1 MRKRVLALF
10 LALLSAAAGAQI
22 VDLTQS
28 EIYVR
33 SGFKTTWIRN
43 LPLLGDSAWLVVQP
57 ERGKRTLVLPELN
70 VPGMPKDAVKSL
82 FPMPSKDFTI
92 LIPFEAD
99 LRLLNLT
106 DPGLYIAHVGEAWAL
121 YLNGTLIRNELRGD
135 PAGPFMQRSL
145 RGVII
150 PLDKRLI
157 NRGKNILAFHINGDP
172 GDTRTGMKL
181 PGPYMID
188 SYRTLSARSRE
199 TIDLMLIGIYMFF
212 ALYHLLLYVLHRES
226 RGYLYFG
233 GAALLLSIYL
243 TSRTRAITDLIINTD
258 IVVHVEYLVLFLMI
272 PMFVAFLETVL
283 NGKISL
289 GGKILSAVFVAVGV
303 AGQFVHRHHV
313 LDVWYVLAI
322 AAVLYLLV
330 FILPRAL
337 IRDVRAL
344 AVRVTG
350 PNRFVRAARWARYFA
365 LRSDVGKM
373 LVGSAVMAAAVLGD
387 VFLNNAGSTL
397 SLSKYAFFLF
407 LLGAAFVL
415 ASQFTATYANL
426 ELLTAGLERTVDE
439 RTAALAKSAEDRS
452 RLNVDIAGANRN
464 LRTAMDAAKRD
475 MSIAV
480 SVQRGFFPA
489 KAPAVKGW
497 DLSFVFE
504 PAAGVSG
511 DFYDFYE
518 RDGELRGVMVG
529 DVSGHGIASGLITLL
544 ARNVF
549 FRRVSSR
556 SKEALGALLAEANR
570 ELVRELSSVDNYLT
584 CAYLRMAGDRVE
596 YVNAAHTDVLF
607 RKAGSGKVQALTSKD
622 GQDFKAPPLGRE
634 GLEVNVKAL
643 AFSMLPG
650 DALLLYTDCLT
661 EGRNARGVEYGE
673 ERLMEALGRADD
685 ENAESILASIMIDY
699 RNFTAGA
706 RHTDDLTAVVIRKV

>member
-172 GDTRTGMKL
+172 GDTRTGMNL

-283 NGKISL
+283 NG
-289 GGKILSAVFVAVGV
+289 
-303 AGQFVHRHHV
+303 
-313 LDVWYVLAI
+313 
-322 AAVLYLLV
+322 
-330 FILPRAL
+330 
-337 IRDVRAL
+337 
-344 AVRVTG
+344 
-350 PNRFVRAARWARYFA
+350 
-365 LRSDVGKM
+365 
-373 LVGSAVMAAAVLGD
+373 
-387 VFLNNAGSTL
+387 
-397 SLSKYAFFLF
+397 
-407 LLGAAFVL
+407 
-415 ASQFTATYANL
+415 
-426 ELLTAGLERTVDE
+426 
-439 RTAALAKSAEDRS
+439 
-452 RLNVDIAGANRN
+452 
-464 LRTAMDAAKRD
+464 
-475 MSIAV
+475 
-480 SVQRGFFPA
+480 
-489 KAPAVKGW
+489 
-497 DLSFVFE
+497 
-504 PAAGVSG
+504 
-511 DFYDFYE
+511 
-518 RDGELRGVMVG
+518 
-529 DVSGHGIASGLITLL
+529 
-544 ARNVF
+544 
-549 FRRVSSR
+549 
-556 SKEALGALLAEANR
+556 
-570 ELVRELSSVDNYLT
+570 
-584 CAYLRMAGDRVE
+584 
-596 YVNAAHTDVLF
+596 
-607 RKAGSGKVQALTSKD
+607 
-622 GQDFKAPPLGRE
+622 
-634 GLEVNVKAL
+634 
-643 AFSMLPG
+643 
-650 DALLLYTDCLT
+650 
-661 EGRNARGVEYGE
+661 
-673 ERLMEALGRADD
+673 
-685 ENAESILASIMIDY
+685 
-699 RNFTAGA
+699 
-706 RHTDDLTAVVIRKV
+706 